1 METAD
6 ECGENKT
13 TKKLFSFMTIFLF
26 KKVETLWQ
34 LETSSLLA
42 PKFFFRKK
50 EKRENETSK
59 QEGVSRGNRT
69 AETLAL
75 VVLASLVTYLA
86 HLYTIL
92 HNFFFFGLD
101 FLFCFST
108 KRESPQVWIR
118 YSWSSSLY
126 SFKYSSLNKTEKQV
140 LPR

>member
-42 PKFFFRKK
+42 PKFFPKK

-101 FLFCFST
+101 SFLFFYK
-108 KRESPQVWIR
+108 KRK
-118 YSWSSSLY
+118 SSGVD
-126 SFKYSSLNKTEKQV
+126 KI
-140 LPR
+140 

>member
-50 EKRENETSK
+50 EKWENETSK

-92 HNFFFFGLD
+92 HNFFFFFGLD
-101 FLFCFST
+101 SFLFFYE
-108 KRESPQVWIR
+108 KRK
-118 YSWSSSLY
+118 SSGVD
-126 SFKYSSLNKTEKQV
+126 KI
-140 LPR
+140 